1 MNHIIGYDPLTNKHR
16 GVIIVSAKTCNGI
29 NLCNPHCLEI
39 IGLVHL
45 QLDIGNYGDM
55 DFYQM
60 GMGQNRL
67 AYYYIHILELSSINK
82 LH

>member
-1 MNHIIGYDPLTNKHR
+1 MGDVPLLRLVTGGYKNWKSIPTNI
-16 GVIIVSAKTCNGI
+16 VIVKILIVS
-29 NLCNPHCLEI
+29 

-67 AYYYIHILELSSINK
+67 AYYYIHILELSSINQ

>member
-60 GMGQNRL
+60 
-67 AYYYIHILELSSINK
+67 I
-82 LH
+82 